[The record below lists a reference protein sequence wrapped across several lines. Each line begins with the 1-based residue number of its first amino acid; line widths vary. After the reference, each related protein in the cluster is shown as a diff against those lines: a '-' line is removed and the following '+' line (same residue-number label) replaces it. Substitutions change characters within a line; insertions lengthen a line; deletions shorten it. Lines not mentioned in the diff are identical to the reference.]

1 MKRSRSRAEKTPMCN
16 LYNASPKEELE
27 RYFRASIKPGLLES
41 AYPTA
46 PVGPFGTGVFIR
58 AGQSSQTGFERE
70 ALLGQ
75 WGLIAPGAG
84 QRRPDSRS
92 ILTNNARIEGVAQRP
107 TYRAAWARGQR
118 CLIPAQSFQEPNWE
132 TGRNIWWTLKRAD
145 GAPWAL
151 AGIWS
156 EWQDPQTGE
165 IIPSYAMLTMNCDAH
180 PLLNRLHRPDPKLAP
195 SAQDKRSTIPVEP
208 ELWDMWLNAPLD
220 EARERVL
227 KLPPAE
233 RFDPGVTAA
242 TDALLARLRQ
252 GSRQPDDKQGPT
264 QDSLF

>member
-1 MKRSRSRAEKTPMCN
+1 MEGSPSRAQKTAMCN
-16 LYNASPKEELE
+16 LYNASPKEEVE
-27 RYFRASIKPGLLES
+27 RYFRASVKHGSLGS

-46 PVGPFGTGVFIR
+46 PVGPFGSGVFIR
-58 AGQSSQTGFERE
+58 AGQSSQNHFERE
-70 ALLGQ
+70 AVLGQ
-75 WGLIAPGAG
+75 WGMIAPGAHS
-84 QRRPDSRS
+84 RRPDSRS

-165 IIPSYAMLTMNCDAH
+165 IVPSYSMLTMNCDEH
-180 PLLNRLHRPDPKLAP
+180 PLLNRLHKPDPKLP
-195 SAQDKRSTIPVEP
+195 PTAQDKRSTIPVEP
-208 ELWDMWLNAPLD
+208 ELWDVWLNAPLD
-220 EARERVL
+220 EAFERVV
-227 KLPPAE
+227 KLPPVE
-233 RFDPGVTAA
+233 RFDASVAA
-242 TDALLARLRQ
+242 ETDALLARLRQ
-252 GSRQPDDKQGPT
+252 GGASKDEKPGPR